1 MDLILDTTHH
11 PGCLENQESNIRDH
25 AISMCKD
32 VLKEMTMLPS
42 EPLRYV
48 SAGLIDTWWSI
59 TQKNRSKLNWTKPT
73 DFVLSHASSE

>member
-25 AISMCKD
+25 AITMCKD

-48 SAGLIDTWWSI
+48 SAGLIDTW
-59 TQKNRSKLNWTKPT
+59 
-73 DFVLSHASSE
+73 